1 MKKILGTIIIIASLL
16 MCLTG
21 CSNDELNY
29 TTKEIMD
36 KVYEGF
42 AEGELPMLEKTD
54 MKTLID
60 SEMFNLEADLG
71 IKELNYEEA
80 TVSFPTIGSV
90 PHQVVV
96 IKLKESE
103 DAVTVTANIKEKI
116 NPRKWI
122 CVEAEKVFVE
132 NRGNVIIAVM
142 ADEKSAKKIIENF
155 RNLQNK

>member
-1 MKKILGTIIIIASLL
+1 M
-16 MCLTG
+16 
-21 CSNDELNY
+21 
-29 TTKEIMD
+29 EIMQ

-42 AEGELPMLEKTD
+42 AEDELPMLEKTD

-60 SEMFNLEADLG
+60 SEMFNLETDLG

-96 IKLKESE
+96 IKLKDGE
-103 DAVTVTANIKEKI
+103 DAVTITANIKEKI
-116 NPRKWI
+116 NPRKWV
-122 CVEAEKVFVE
+122 CVKAEKVFVKK
-132 NRGNVIIAVM
+132 RGNKIIAVM

>member
-1 MKKILGTIIIIASLL
+1 MILLKISGLAKSVYYYTLSKIDKDDKNKEIIDKI
-16 MCLTG
+16 
-21 CSNDELNY
+21 
-29 TTKEIMD
+29 KEIMD

-103 DAVTVTANIKEKI
+103 DAVTITANIKEKI
-116 NPRKWI
+116 K
-122 CVEAEKVFVE
+122 EY
-132 NRGNVIIAVM
+132 NVNIAILTIP
-142 ADEKSAKKIIENF
+142 KITATITTTAMITYTIFIDFTE
-155 RNLQNK
+155 LLAP